1 MESDAQEKSVKLL
14 IVEGDVNFAYIV
26 KFGLIPLGNYD
37 IQVASNGREGYE
49 LWEKG
54 HPNIVLADIKLP
66 IMDGLEM
73 VRKIR
78 KTDRKTL
85 IMFIS
90 SLSEPT
96 HVIQGFQA
104 GADNYVKKP
113 CTPEEL
119 NYHIKALLRLS
130 VSHPSGNDTAF
141 TTLGKY
147 LYYPSLSLLESK
159 DGSASIHLTPNENI
173 VLNTLCKKKGEIV
186 RKDAIMQLIWQKC
199 DFYSARCLDTMLNKL
214 RKKIMHEN
222 DAVQIHT
229 VHNIGIKLIEISEG
243 TVRKL

>member
-1 MESDAQEKSVKLL
+1 MESDSQERSVKLL
-14 IVEGDVNFAYIV
+14 VVESDANFAYIV
-26 KFGLIPLGNYD
+26 KFGLKQLGNYD
-37 IQVASNGREGYE
+37 IQIASNGREGYE
-49 LWEKG
+49 LWKKV
-54 HPNIVLADIKLP
+54 HPDIVLADIKLP

-78 KTDRKTL
+78 ETDRETL

-104 GADNYVKKP
+104 GADNYIKKP

-130 VSHPSGNDTAF
+130 DKHPLENDSVF
-141 TTLGKY
+141 MTLGKY
-147 LYYPSLSLLESK
+147 LYYPNLSLLKSK
-159 DGSASIHLTPNENI
+159 DESSSIHLTPNENT
-173 VLNTLCKKKGEIV
+173 VLNILCKKKGEIV

-199 DFYSARCLDTMLNKL
+199 DFYSTRCLDTMLNKL

-229 VHNIGIKLIEISEG
+229 VHNIGIKLAVFPEG
-243 TVRKL
+243 EN